1 MCKKKS
7 RHHFNIE
14 AEGAESIVTTDHGTH
29 RILHPPVVEIAL
41 TLGQ

>member
-14 AEGAESIVTTDHGTH
+14 AEGAKPIVTTDHGTH